1 MFKLLVRKFVKNYRD
16 IKDKNVRTSYQ
27 VLSGVV
33 GILCNLVLFVLK
45 LIFGIAVNS
54 IAVISDAFNN
64 LSDTGSSIVAIFGA
78 KLSNTPP
85 DKGHPYG
92 HGRFEYVASL
102 ALAFI
107 IFGVGIELIKTSFNK
122 IINPSPMEFEIW
134 TFAILAASILIKLW
148 MYSYNRYVNNTIDAS
163 INRATAWDSMSDVLA
178 TSAVLVGGIISR
190 HVSIPVD
197 GILGMVI
204 SLFIIYTGFRIAKD
218 SVNLLLGSSP
228 DPEIMKKI
236 DNFVLSGKNVVGI
249 HDLVIHDYGPGRCV
263 ASAHAEVSDDTDL
276 IEAHSE
282 VDEIEQHIEK
292 ELGINIVIHIDPVNG
307 KTNGKPAKTL

>member
-1 MFKLLVRKFVKNYRD
+1 MFKLLVRKFIKNYRNF
-16 IKDKNVRTSYQ
+16 KDKNVRTSYE

-33 GILCNLVLFVLK
+33 GILCNLLLFASK
-45 LIFGIAVNS
+45 LIFGLAVNS

-64 LSDTGSSIVAIFGA
+64 LGDIGSSLVAIFGA
-78 KLSNTPP
+78 RLSNTPP
-85 DKGHPYG
+85 DKEHPYG

-102 ALAFI
+102 AVAFI
-107 IFGVGIELIKTSFNK
+107 IFGVGIQLIKTSFDK
-122 IINPSPMEFEIW
+122 IIHPTFMEFNIG
-134 TFAILAASILIKLW
+134 TFAILAVSILIKLW
-148 MYSYNRYVNNTIDAS
+148 MYSYNRYINNTIDAS

-178 TSAVLVGGIISR
+178 TSAVVAGGIIGR
-190 HVSIPVD
+190 YVSIPVD

-218 SVNLLLGSSP
+218 SVNLILGSSP
-228 DPEIMKKI
+228 DPDIMKKI
-236 DNFVLSGKNVVGI
+236 NDFVLNGKKVVGA

-263 ASAHAEVSDDTDL
+263 ASVHAEVSDDTDL

-282 VDEIEQHIEK
+282 VDEIEQCIEK

-307 KTNGKPAKTL
+307 KSPENPQN